1 MNPERWIA
9 AGALSMGLAVVLGA
23 FGAHALEE
31 RLAAA
36 GQAEAWRTAVLYQAL
51 HALALIALGLMPA
64 RLGPRPAG
72 WLFLIGSALFS
83 GSLYGLALEGPKAI
97 LGPVTPLGGTL
108 MIAGWLV
115 LGWTAWRRS
124 AAA

>member
-23 FGAHALEE
+23 FGAHALNE
-31 RLAAA
+31 RLSAS
-36 GQAEAWRTAVLYQAL
+36 GHLESWRTAVLYQAL

-64 RLGPRPAG
+64 RIASRAAG
-72 WLFLIGSALFS
+72 GLFLAGAALFS
-83 GSLYGLALEGPKAI
+83 GSIYGLALDGPKAV
-97 LGPVTPLGGTL
+97 LGPMTPLGGTL
-108 MIAGWLV
+108 LIAGWLV
-115 LGWTAWRRS
+115 LAWTAWRRS